1 MKAAKKSAT
10 RKASRLGRK
19 AASAGKPAPAARAK
33 ASKAKAPTAAA
44 AKPQKLD
51 VAALLAARAAGAPA
65 APTEAV
71 SAPRLLKMVE
81 MRLQQRSRE
90 FSTTKSRFEQVAKA
104 LQGLS
109 APSAASEAKDGPRR
123 FRPSATEAR
132 EYQQQLGELG
142 TELRLLTA
150 RRAELAWVR
159 LMLGGPGLAARPAR

>member
-1 MKAAKKSAT
+1 MKPAKKSAT
-10 RKASRLGRK
+10 RTAARGGRK
-19 AASAGKPAPAARAK
+19 AATKPAPAARPRAPK
-33 ASKAKAPTAAA
+33 ARAAA

-51 VAALLAARAAGAPA
+51 VAALPAARGAGTPA

-81 MRLQQRSRE
+81 MRLEERSRE

-109 APSAASEAKDGPRR
+109 APSTTAEAKDGPRR

-132 EYQQQLGELG
+132 KYQQQLGELG

-159 LMLGGPGLAARPAR
+159 LMLGGPGPATRPAR

>member
-10 RKASRLGRK
+10 RSAAGRGRK
-19 AASAGKPAPAARAK
+19 AGAVTKPASAARRK
-33 ASKAKAPTAAA
+33 TPKAKAPATAT
-44 AKPQKLD
+44 PPKLD

-65 APTEAV
+65 APAGPV

-81 MRLQQRSRE
+81 TRLQQRSRE
-90 FSTTKSRFEQVAKA
+90 FASTKSRFEDVAKA

-109 APSAASEAKDGPRR
+109 APSAASGPKIGPRR
-123 FRPSATEAR
+123 FRPGATEAR

-159 LMLGGPGLAARPAR
+159 LMLGGSAPASRPAR

>member
-10 RKASRLGRK
+10 RKAARVGRK
-19 AASAGKPAPAARAK
+19 AVSARNRRPPRGRRRP
-33 ASKAKAPTAAA
+33 KAKAAA
-44 AKPQKLD
+44 AKPQKVD

-65 APTEAV
+65 APAEAV

-109 APSAASEAKDGPRR
+109 APSAASRPKGGPRR
-123 FRPSATEAR
+123 FRPGATEAR

-159 LMLGGPGLAARPAR
+159 LMLGGPGPAPRPAR

>member
-1 MKAAKKSAT
+1 VKAAKKPAT
-10 RKASRLGRK
+10 RTAARVGRN
-19 AASAGKPAPAARAK
+19 AATKPAPAARPKTPK
-33 ASKAKAPTAAA
+33 ARA
-44 AKPQKLD
+44 AKVTPRKLD

-65 APTEAV
+65 APLEPV

-81 MRLQQRSRE
+81 MRLQERSRE
-90 FSTTKSRFEQVAKA
+90 FASTKSRFEQVAKA

-109 APSAASEAKDGPRR
+109 APAAASGPKGGPRR
-123 FRPSATEAR
+123 FRPGATEAR

-159 LMLGGPGLAARPAR
+159 LMLGGPGPTPPPAR

>member
-10 RKASRLGRK
+10 RTAAKVGRK
-19 AASAGKPAPAARAK
+19 AATKPAASARPKTPKPK
-33 ASKAKAPTAAA
+33 ATKVTPR
-44 AKPQKLD
+44 KLD

-65 APTEAV
+65 APAEPV
-71 SAPRLLKMVE
+71 SLPRLLKMVE
-81 MRLQQRSRE
+81 TRLQERSRE
-90 FSTTKSRFEQVAKA
+90 FASAKSRFEQAAKA

-109 APSAASEAKDGPRR
+109 APSAASGPKGGPRR

-132 EYQQQLGELG
+132 AYQQQLGELG

-159 LMLGGPGLAARPAR
+159 LMLGGPGPAPRPAR